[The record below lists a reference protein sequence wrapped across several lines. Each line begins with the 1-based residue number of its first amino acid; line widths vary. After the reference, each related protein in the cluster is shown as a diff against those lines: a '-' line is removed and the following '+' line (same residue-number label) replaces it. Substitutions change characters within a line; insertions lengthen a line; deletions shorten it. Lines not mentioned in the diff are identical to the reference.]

1 MHTSNIPGNNSWSD
15 PEYLSIPFTVTATG
29 GGPHQWWTFSD
40 YHSMVMSGGNNNK
53 MIITVELA
61 LDQLSLNLGD
71 LPSLPKKKI
80 GHCLVALSG
89 SDLFVTGKIFFY
101 FTLLP

>member
-1 MHTSNIPGNNSWSD
+1 
-15 PEYLSIPFTVTATG
+15 
-29 GGPHQWWTFSD
+29 
-40 YHSMVMSGGNNNK
+40 

-61 LDQLSLNLGD
+61 LDQLSLILGD